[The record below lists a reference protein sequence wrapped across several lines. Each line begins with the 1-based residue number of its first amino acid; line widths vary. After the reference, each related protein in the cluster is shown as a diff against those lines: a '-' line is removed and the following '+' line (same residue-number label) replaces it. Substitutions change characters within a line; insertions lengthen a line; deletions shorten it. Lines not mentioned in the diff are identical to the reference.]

1 MSKHAK
7 EPKFLI
13 LEGNIGAGKST
24 MLQLLSKLPSVA
36 LIPEPTA
43 KWQHVNQQENLL
55 DLFYKDTPRWAY
67 TFQTYAFLT
76 RLQAVLE
83 YRARNRQDAVHVL
96 ERSVYCDRFCFA
108 KNCYEQGLMTPL
120 EWHIY
125 QEWFL
130 WLVES
135 YSPMPSGFIYLR
147 TTPEVSY
154 RRLMKRNRPEELGIT
169 LDYLKSLH
177 VKHEQWLI
185 DKVDIFSSLR
195 SVPVLVLDC
204 DKDFESDVAVRDEHL
219 LRITDFIDHLNTAP
233 TLATAPMI

>member
-1 MSKHAK
+1 MNKHEK

-24 MLQLLSKLPSVA
+24 MLQLLSGLPSVA

-108 KNCYEQGLMTPL
+108 KNCFEQGLMTAL

-154 RRLMKRNRPEELGIT
+154 GRLAKRNRPEEQGIS

-185 DKVDIFSSLR
+185 DKIDIFPSLR
-195 SVPVLVLDC
+195 AVPVLVLDC
-204 DKDFESDVAVRDEHL
+204 DKDFEADAAVREEHL

-233 TLATAPMI
+233 ALATAPML

>member
-1 MSKHAK
+1 MSIHTK

-83 YRARNRQDAVHVL
+83 YRARNRHDAVHVL

-108 KNCYEQGLMTPL
+108 KNCYEQGLMTAL

-154 RRLMKRNRPEELGIT
+154 GRLMKRNRPEERGIT

-177 VKHEQWLI
+177 TKHEQWLI
-185 DKVDIFSSLR
+185 DKVDIFNSLR

-204 DKDFESDVAVRDEHL
+204 DRDFESDPAVRDEHL

-233 TLATAPMI
+233 TLATAPMV